1 MLRRSPTQPSTAQS
15 DYAIVCEVSGAQ
27 CRVSLSGRISID
39 SAPDL
44 RNLLLE
50 RLKPS
55 TCEGLTVEFQEVT
68 YIDTSGLAI
77 LLELLKASHDH
88 GKTLRLSG
96 LRERPRYLLEATG
109 LLPLFD
115 GATP

>member
-1 MLRRSPTQPSTAQS
+1 MFQRNATQPSQGQS
-15 DYAIVCEVSGAQ
+15 DYAVVYEVDGAQ

-44 RNLLLE
+44 RDLLLK
-50 RLKPS
+50 RMAPA
-55 TCEGLTVEFQEVT
+55 TCQSLTVEFQEVT

-77 LLELLKASHDH
+77 LVELLKASHDR
-88 GKTLRLSG
+88 GKTFCLSG

-115 GATP
+115 GAKP

>member
-1 MLRRSPTQPSTAQS
+1 VTTAQS
-15 DYAIVCEVSGAQ
+15 GYGIVCELRGAQ
-27 CRVSLSGRISID
+27 CRISLSGRISID

-55 TCEGLTVEFQEVT
+55 TCQSLTVEFQEVT

-77 LLELLKASHDH
+77 LVELLKASHDQ
-88 GKTLRLSG
+88 GKTFCLSG

-115 GATP
+115 GAEP

>member
-1 MLRRSPTQPSTAQS
+1 LFRRSTTQRHNGQS
-15 DYAIVCEVSGAQ
+15 DYAIVCEVRGAQ
-27 CRVSLSGRISID
+27 CRISLSGRISTD

-50 RLKPS
+50 RLKS
-55 TCEGLTVEFQEVT
+55 SACQSLTVEFQEVT

-77 LLELLKASHDH
+77 LVELLKASHNR
-88 GKTLRLSG
+88 GKTFRLSG
-96 LRERPRYLLEATG
+96 LRERPRYLLQATG